1 MLYCKT
7 FNSIQAGNV
16 AQQYGL
22 VLALHVQGPGL
33 LPATTKNLNIHIG
46 MEMKKSFQWTI
57 VAPQIN
63 LIGYNT
69 DTATA

>member
-46 MEMKKSFQWTI
+46 MEMKKVFNEQ
-57 VAPQIN
+57 
-63 LIGYNT
+63 
-69 DTATA
+69 

>member
-1 MLYCKT
+1 LSKKGTNTSINWYSLSGMLYCKT

-46 MEMKKSFQWTI
+46 MEMKKVFNEQ
-57 VAPQIN
+57 
-63 LIGYNT
+63 
-69 DTATA
+69 